1 MSLKVRIYLD
11 KKLNLD
17 LDLILE
23 KEDAHYLK
31 NVMRLREGDNVF
43 LFNSKDGEFKGEII
57 SSDKKN
63 TKVKLVSKIE
73 NINKPGNISLIFSL
87 IKSSKLDYLIQKCTE
102 VGVKSFSPVI
112 SLKVRIY
119 LDKKLNL
126 DLDLILEKEDAHYL
140 THVMRLREG
149 DNVFLFNSKD
159 GEFKGEIISS
169 DKKKTK
175 VKLIS
180 KIENL
185 NKLGN
190 ISLIFSLI
198 KSSKLDYLI
207 QKCTEVGV
215 KSFSPVISEKSVS
228 KNLNVQ
234 RTERIIKE
242 SCEQSNQLYLPAIHA
257 VEKLEKKLKSLD
269 KNSIVF
275 FADIN
280 SSNKKIEEVLKN
292 NKNCEFYLLVGPEG
306 DFSLKERDL
315 LNSMSNCIPISLG
328 QNILRSE
335 TAAVVGLTILN
346 YQIN

>member
-23 KEDAHYLK
+23 KEDAHYLT

-63 TKVKLVSKIE
+63 TKIKLISKIE

-102 VGVKSFSPVI
+102 VGVKSF
-112 SLKVRIY
+112 Y
-119 LDKKLNL
+119 
-126 DLDLILEKEDAHYL
+126 
-140 THVMRLREG
+140 
-149 DNVFLFNSKD
+149 
-159 GEFKGEIISS
+159 
-169 DKKKTK
+169 
-175 VKLIS
+175 
-180 KIENL
+180 
-185 NKLGN
+185 
-190 ISLIFSLI
+190 
-198 KSSKLDYLI
+198 
-207 QKCTEVGV
+207 
-215 KSFSPVISEKSVS
+215 PVISEKSVA
-228 KNLNVQ
+228 KNLNIQ

-242 SCEQSNQLYLPAIHA
+242 SCEQSNQLYLPAIHG

-292 NKNCEFYLLVGPEG
+292 NKNREFYLLVGPEG

>member
-17 LDLILE
+17 LDFILE
-23 KEDAHYLK
+23 KEDAHYLM

-63 TKVKLVSKIE
+63 TKIKLISKIE

-102 VGVKSFSPVI
+102 VGVKSF
-112 SLKVRIY
+112 Y
-119 LDKKLNL
+119 
-126 DLDLILEKEDAHYL
+126 
-140 THVMRLREG
+140 
-149 DNVFLFNSKD
+149 
-159 GEFKGEIISS
+159 
-169 DKKKTK
+169 
-175 VKLIS
+175 
-180 KIENL
+180 
-185 NKLGN
+185 
-190 ISLIFSLI
+190 
-198 KSSKLDYLI
+198 
-207 QKCTEVGV
+207 
-215 KSFSPVISEKSVS
+215 PVISEKSVA
-228 KNLNVQ
+228 KNLNIQ

-280 SSNKKIEEVLKN
+280 SPKKKIEEVLKK
-292 NKNCEFYLLVGPEG
+292 NKNREFYLLVGPEG

-328 QNILRSE
+328 LNILRSE

>member
-63 TKVKLVSKIE
+63 TKVKLISKIE

-102 VGVKSFSPVI
+102 VGVKSFFPI
-112 SLKVRIY
+112 
-119 LDKKLNL
+119 
-126 DLDLILEKEDAHYL
+126 
-140 THVMRLREG
+140 
-149 DNVFLFNSKD
+149 
-159 GEFKGEIISS
+159 
-169 DKKKTK
+169 
-175 VKLIS
+175 
-180 KIENL
+180 
-185 NKLGN
+185 
-190 ISLIFSLI
+190 
-198 KSSKLDYLI
+198 
-207 QKCTEVGV
+207 
-215 KSFSPVISEKSVS
+215 ISEKSVA
-228 KNLNVQ
+228 KNLNIQ
-234 RTERIIKE
+234 RIERIIKE
-242 SCEQSNQLYLPAIHA
+242 SCEQSNQLYVPAIHA

-292 NKNCEFYLLVGPEG
+292 NKNREFYLLVGPEG

-315 LNSMSNCIPISLG
+315 LKGMSNCIPISLG

>member
-63 TKVKLVSKIE
+63 TKVKLISKID
-73 NINKPGNISLIFSL
+73 NINKPGKISLIFSL

-102 VGVKSFSPVI
+102 VGVKSFV
-112 SLKVRIY
+112 
-119 LDKKLNL
+119 
-126 DLDLILEKEDAHYL
+126 
-140 THVMRLREG
+140 
-149 DNVFLFNSKD
+149 
-159 GEFKGEIISS
+159 
-169 DKKKTK
+169 
-175 VKLIS
+175 
-180 KIENL
+180 
-185 NKLGN
+185 
-190 ISLIFSLI
+190 
-198 KSSKLDYLI
+198 
-207 QKCTEVGV
+207 
-215 KSFSPVISEKSVS
+215 PVISEKSVA
-228 KNLNVQ
+228 KNFNIK
-234 RTERIIKE
+234 RTEKIIKE
-242 SCEQSNQLYLPAIHA
+242 SCEQSNQLFLPAIHE
-257 VEKLEKKLKSLD
+257 VEKLEKKIKSFD

-280 SSNKKIEEVLKN
+280 SSNKKIDEVIKN
-292 NKNCEFYLLVGPEG
+292 NKNREFYLLVGPEG

-315 LNSMSNCIPISLG
+315 LKSMNNCIPISLG

-335 TAAVVGLTILN
+335 TAAVAGLAILN
-346 YQIN
+346 SQIN

>member
-63 TKVKLVSKIE
+63 TKVKLISKID
-73 NINKPGNISLIFSL
+73 NINKPGKISLIFSL

-102 VGVKSFSPVI
+102 IGVKSFI
-112 SLKVRIY
+112 
-119 LDKKLNL
+119 
-126 DLDLILEKEDAHYL
+126 
-140 THVMRLREG
+140 
-149 DNVFLFNSKD
+149 
-159 GEFKGEIISS
+159 
-169 DKKKTK
+169 
-175 VKLIS
+175 
-180 KIENL
+180 
-185 NKLGN
+185 
-190 ISLIFSLI
+190 
-198 KSSKLDYLI
+198 
-207 QKCTEVGV
+207 
-215 KSFSPVISEKSVS
+215 PVISEKSVA
-228 KNLNVQ
+228 KNFNIK
-234 RTERIIKE
+234 RTEKIIKE
-242 SCEQSNQLYLPAIHA
+242 SCEQSNQLFLPAIHE
-257 VEKLEKKLKSLD
+257 VEKLEKKIKSFD

-280 SSNKKIEEVLKN
+280 SSNKKIDEVIKN
-292 NKNCEFYLLVGPEG
+292 NKNREFYLLVGPEG

-315 LNSMSNCIPISLG
+315 LKSMNNCIPISLG

-335 TAAVVGLTILN
+335 TAAVAGLAILN
-346 YQIN
+346 SQIN

>member
-23 KEDAHYLK
+23 KEDAHYLT

-63 TKVKLVSKIE
+63 TKVKLISKIE

-112 SLKVRIY
+112 S
-119 LDKKLNL
+119 
-126 DLDLILEKEDAHYL
+126 
-140 THVMRLREG
+140 
-149 DNVFLFNSKD
+149 
-159 GEFKGEIISS
+159 
-169 DKKKTK
+169 
-175 VKLIS
+175 
-180 KIENL
+180 
-185 NKLGN
+185 
-190 ISLIFSLI
+190 
-198 KSSKLDYLI
+198 
-207 QKCTEVGV
+207 
-215 KSFSPVISEKSVS
+215 EKSVA
-228 KNLNVQ
+228 KNLNIQ
-234 RTERIIKE
+234 RIERIIKE

-275 FADIN
+275 FADTN

-292 NKNCEFYLLVGPEG
+292 NKNREFYLLVGPEG

-315 LNSMSNCIPISLG
+315 LNSMSNCISISLG

>member
-17 LDLILE
+17 LDFILE
-23 KEDAHYLK
+23 KEDAHYLI

-63 TKVKLVSKIE
+63 TKIKLISKIE

-102 VGVKSFSPVI
+102 VGVKSF
-112 SLKVRIY
+112 Y
-119 LDKKLNL
+119 
-126 DLDLILEKEDAHYL
+126 
-140 THVMRLREG
+140 
-149 DNVFLFNSKD
+149 
-159 GEFKGEIISS
+159 
-169 DKKKTK
+169 
-175 VKLIS
+175 
-180 KIENL
+180 
-185 NKLGN
+185 
-190 ISLIFSLI
+190 
-198 KSSKLDYLI
+198 
-207 QKCTEVGV
+207 
-215 KSFSPVISEKSVS
+215 PVISEKSVA
-228 KNLNVQ
+228 KNLNIQ

-280 SSNKKIEEVLKN
+280 SSNKKIEEVLKK
-292 NKNCEFYLLVGPEG
+292 NKNREFYLLVGPEG

-328 QNILRSE
+328 LNILRSE

>member
-1 MSLKVRIYLD
+1 M
-11 KKLNLD
+11 
-17 LDLILE
+17 
-23 KEDAHYLK
+23 
-31 NVMRLREGDNVF
+31 
-43 LFNSKDGEFKGEII
+43 
-57 SSDKKN
+57 
-63 TKVKLVSKIE
+63 
-73 NINKPGNISLIFSL
+73 
-87 IKSSKLDYLIQKCTE
+87 
-102 VGVKSFSPVI
+102 

-169 DKKKTK
+169 DKKNTK

-180 KIENL
+180 KIENI
-185 NKLGN
+185 NKPGN

-215 KSFSPVISEKSVS
+215 KSFSPVISQKSVS

-275 FADIN
+275 FADIK
-280 SSNKKIEEVLKN
+280 SYNKKSYDVIKS

-315 LNSMSNCIPISLG
+315 LNSMNNCIPISLG

-335 TAAVVGLTILN
+335 TAAVVGLAILN
-346 YQIN
+346 SQIN